1 MISKALRRFLV
12 GYVVLQLLAT
22 LLFVWVLARVARTQM
37 MGSAQEKMKVMAM
50 MLREQINQSDRGI
63 HEPALVDHIRAL
75 GKETSYRFTLLSDE
89 GTVVADSQT
98 GEGQGSAGSQVRRP
112 EIVSAKASGVGFAK
126 RHSESLDLPMLYLAV
141 PVKDNE
147 SSASESATENAG
159 LVRVAIP
166 SGSIDTSIDSLQKYT
181 TLFVVGLSTLTGILM
196 LWFSTRTMRPLSE
209 FAEAARNVE
218 KGSYDRISSGLNRR
232 DDEWGELADA
242 FSQMQRVLSQRESGL
257 KENSSRLEAVLS
269 SMIEGVIALDSSGE
283 VTMAN
288 NAACQMFS
296 LIKPELIGRKLI
308 NIVRFPELIE
318 AIETTLFNDV
328 FSNTEFTTVGDTRK
342 TIRAQVSVLDVG
354 DEKPGAAIVLH
365 DVTELRQL
373 ETLRQDF
380 VANVSHE
387 LKTPLASIRAYAET
401 LKLGALND
409 PKNNLKFVERIEAQA
424 DILNQQIQDL
434 IQLAR
439 VESAQTAFEI
449 VRINL
454 RKLCLDCVNTF
465 ATEADSL
472 KVKLTLQENDEE
484 LFIDA
489 DHKAIRTIVN
499 NLISNALHYT
509 PERGSVTV
517 MLSQTDRL
525 ATIEVVDTGIGISAE
540 HQSRIFERF
549 YRVDKAR
556 SRDMGGTGLGLAIV
570 KHLAQAFEGNVEL
583 SSSEGEGSTFSIH
596 FPLAKN
602 D

>member
-75 GKETSYRFTLLSDE
+75 GKETSYRFTLFSDE

-112 EIVSAKASGVGFAK
+112 EIVSARASGVGFAK

-147 SSASESATENAG
+147 SSASESAKENAG

-409 PKNNLKFVERIEAQA
+409 PKNNLRFVERIEAQA

-517 MLSQTDRL
+517 ILSQTDRL

>member
-1 MISKALRRFLV
+1 M
-12 GYVVLQLLAT
+12 
-22 LLFVWVLARVARTQM
+22 
-37 MGSAQEKMKVMAM
+37 
-50 MLREQINQSDRGI
+50 
-63 HEPALVDHIRAL
+63 
-75 GKETSYRFTLLSDE
+75 
-89 GTVVADSQT
+89 
-98 GEGQGSAGSQVRRP
+98 
-112 EIVSAKASGVGFAK
+112 
-126 RHSESLDLPMLYLAV
+126 
-141 PVKDNE
+141 
-147 SSASESATENAG
+147 
-159 LVRVAIP
+159 
-166 SGSIDTSIDSLQKYT
+166 
-181 TLFVVGLSTLTGILM
+181 
-196 LWFSTRTMRPLSE
+196 
-209 FAEAARNVE
+209 
-218 KGSYDRISSGLNRR
+218 
-232 DDEWGELADA
+232 
-242 FSQMQRVLSQRESGL
+242 
-257 KENSSRLEAVLS
+257 
-269 SMIEGVIALDSSGE
+269 
-283 VTMAN
+283 
-288 NAACQMFS
+288 
-296 LIKPELIGRKLI
+296 
-308 NIVRFPELIE
+308 
-318 AIETTLFNDV
+318 
-328 FSNTEFTTVGDTRK
+328 
-342 TIRAQVSVLDVG
+342 
-354 DEKPGAAIVLH
+354 
-365 DVTELRQL
+365 
-373 ETLRQDF
+373 
-380 VANVSHE
+380 
-387 LKTPLASIRAYAET
+387 
-401 LKLGALND
+401 
-409 PKNNLKFVERIEAQA
+409 
-424 DILNQQIQDL
+424 

>member
-196 LWFSTRTMRPLSE
+196 LWFSTRTMRPLSD

-409 PKNNLKFVERIEAQA
+409 PKNNLRFVERIEAQA

-517 MLSQTDRL
+517 ILSQTDRL

>member
-1 MISKALRRFLV
+1 
-12 GYVVLQLLAT
+12 
-22 LLFVWVLARVARTQM
+22 
-37 MGSAQEKMKVMAM
+37 
-50 MLREQINQSDRGI
+50 
-63 HEPALVDHIRAL
+63 
-75 GKETSYRFTLLSDE
+75 
-89 GTVVADSQT
+89 
-98 GEGQGSAGSQVRRP
+98 
-112 EIVSAKASGVGFAK
+112 
-126 RHSESLDLPMLYLAV
+126 
-141 PVKDNE
+141 
-147 SSASESATENAG
+147 
-159 LVRVAIP
+159 
-166 SGSIDTSIDSLQKYT
+166 
-181 TLFVVGLSTLTGILM
+181 
-196 LWFSTRTMRPLSE
+196 MRPLSE

-409 PKNNLKFVERIEAQA
+409 PKNNLRFVERIEAQA

>member
-409 PKNNLKFVERIEAQA
+409 PKNNLRFVERIEAQA

>member
-409 PKNNLKFVERIEAQA
+409 PKNNLRFVERIEAQA

-517 MLSQTDRL
+517 ILSQTDRL

>member
-409 PKNNLKFVERIEAQA
+409 PKNNLRFVERIEAQA
-424 DILNQQIQDL
+424 DMLNQQIQDL

>member
-166 SGSIDTSIDSLQKYT
+166 SGSIDTSIDSLQKFT

-409 PKNNLKFVERIEAQA
+409 PKNNLRFVERIEAQA